1 MTPNTKKCAA
11 CRKEIAAG
19 KEIRI
24 TLRKFTDDERTF
36 YACSKECAEILK
48 SEE

>member
-1 MTPNTKKCAA
+1 MTTNTKKCAA

-19 KEIRI
+19 TGIRI

-36 YACSKECAEILK
+36 LVCSEECAEILK